1 VRRARWVDLAEAA
14 ASVSDGASVAPGGF
28 MLGRAPMALVFEL
41 VRQGRRGLHVVSL
54 PNPLPAEILVA
65 AGAASKVEFLFAA
78 ITLDGR
84 VRPMPAMKRAIEGG
98 TLDWAEHDGYR
109 VVQRF
114 RAAAMGLPFLPVPD
128 ADASALSQLD
138 PLPRVTD
145 PFTGDSVPV
154 ERAFHPDVALIHA
167 RAADEDGNLWIE
179 DPTTDVLL
187 AGAARRVIATAEE
200 RVERVPHATIPGFM
214 VDLVVE
220 EPMGALP
227 TGCLGLYSADAAH
240 LTRYLELAEQ
250 GREAEYLEEVAA
262 PLRGEPSLPNP
273 SLPSSPP
280 PAGREGLKANVSLF
294 SRRMGGRLGE
304 EGRGDEGQR
313 AVRL

>member
-1 VRRARWVDLAEAA
+1 VDLAEAA
-14 ASVSDGASVAPGGF
+14 AAVPDGAVIAPGGF

-65 AGAASKVEFLFAA
+65 AGAASRVEFLFTA

-84 VRPMPAMKRAIEGG
+84 VRPMPAIKRAIEGG
-98 TLDWAEHDGYR
+98 VLDWTEHDGYR
-109 VVQRF
+109 IVQRF

-128 ADASALSQLD
+128 ADASALAYRD

-145 PFTGDSVPV
+145 PFTGEAVPV
-154 ERAFHPDVALIHA
+154 ERACHPDVALIHA

-179 DPTTDVLL
+179 DPTTDALL

-200 RVERVPHATIPGFM
+200 RVERVPRATIPGFM
-214 VDLVVE
+214 VDLLVE
-220 EPMGALP
+220 EPRGAYP

-240 LTRYLELAEQ
+240 LERYLALAEQ
-250 GREAEYLEEVAA
+250 GREAEYLEGVIRACRRQADLAREAA
-262 PLRGEPSLPNP
+262 
-273 SLPSSPP
+273 
-280 PAGREGLKANVSLF
+280 
-294 SRRMGGRLGE
+294 
-304 EGRGDEGQR
+304 
-313 AVRL
+313 

>member
-1 VRRARWVDLAEAA
+1 MKRARWVELAEA
-14 ASVSDGASVAPGGF
+14 VETVPDGSSIAPGGF

-65 AGAASKVEFLFAA
+65 VGAADKVEFLFTA
-78 ITLDGR
+78 ISLDSR
-84 VRPMPAMKRAIEGG
+84 VRPMPCLKRAIEAGA
-98 TLDWAEHDGYR
+98 LDWTEHDGYR

-114 RAAAMGLPFLPVPD
+114 RAASMGLPFLPVPD
-128 ADASALSQLD
+128 ADVSALSRLD

-145 PFTGDSVPV
+145 PFTGESVPV

-179 DPTTDVLL
+179 DPTTDLLL

-200 RVERVPHATIPGFM
+200 RVERVPRATIPGFM

-220 EPMGALP
+220 EPLGAFP

-240 LTRYLELAEQ
+240 LEGYLALAEQ
-250 GREAEYLEEVAA
+250 GREAEYLEGVIHA
-262 PLRGEPSLPNP
+262 
-273 SLPSSPP
+273 
-280 PAGREGLKANVSLF
+280 
-294 SRRMGGRLGE
+294 SRRQAELAQE
-304 EGRGDEGQR
+304 
-313 AVRL
+313 AA

>member
-14 ASVSDGASVAPGGF
+14 TAVPDGASVAPGGF

-187 AGAARRVIATAEE
+187 AGAACRVIATAEE
-200 RVERVPHATIPGFM
+200 RVARVPHATIPGFM

-220 EPMGALP
+220 EPMGAFP

-240 LTRYLELAEQ
+240 LARYLELAEQ

-273 SLPSSPP
+273 SLPASQPT
-280 PAGREGLKANVSLF
+280 AGREGLPHVPLF
-294 SRRMGGRLGE
+294 SRGLGGRMGE